1 MTFGHTLTRISLAA
15 ALGAAVAVPAL
26 ADSPEVKAKAQTEVW
41 AKEQAIFAGRGR
53 GDIGPYV
60 SFTADDYAAWPAG
73 RPAPVD
79 AAALKADGAKMA
91 GKAQEKIRLEFI
103 DFRLSGPTAVIYFR
117 THRSAM
123 ADGTPVDQQ
132 YDNTHTWTRAGDDW
146 KIVGGLS
153 RLVDKPAQ

>member
-1 MTFGHTLTRISLAA
+1 MNHEHPLGRIALALTLSAA
-15 ALGAAVAVPAL
+15 MVAPAL
-26 ADSPEVKAKAQTEVW
+26 ADGAADKAKAQKEIW
-41 AKEQAIFAGRGR
+41 AKEEAIYAGRGR

-73 RPAPVD
+73 RPKPVD
-79 AAALKADGAKMA
+79 ANALRTDGAKMA

-103 DFRLSGPTAVIYFR
+103 DFRLSGPTAVIYYR

-153 RLVDKPAQ
+153 RLVDTPAK